1 MNIIYPMT
9 AEIYYPDV
17 EQNAYGQV
25 KKQWILDRYVK
36 CYFGP
41 PSARAKEDV
50 NSQPN
55 IMVDNILLGRIRE
68 DITESSHDRLN
79 SMTNIIITNIKDASG
94 NIIYNESSGP
104 RTGKATLY
112 EIAAF
117 NPVPGAF
124 GKVEYYKIVLR
135 RSENQAVDI

>member
-1 MNIIYPMT
+1 MDIIYPMT
-9 AEIYYPDV
+9 AEIYYPNV

-25 KKQWILDRYVK
+25 KKQWMLDRYLK

-41 PSARAKEDV
+41 PSAKAKEDV
-50 NSQPN
+50 NAQPT
-55 IMVDNILLGRIRE
+55 IMIDNILLGRTKE
-68 DITESSHDRLN
+68 DITQSSRDNLN
-79 SMTNIIITNIKDASG
+79 SMTNIIITNIKDNNG

-117 NPVPGAF
+117 NPVFGAF
-124 GKVEYYKIVLR
+124 GKVEYYKVVLR